1 MSIKV
6 FIAGD
11 VMPRMGQ
18 AKAFKNASE
27 KIFNDVKP
35 YITDADI
42 AVANLE
48 APVVFDKKTPIRKSG
63 PNLYTSATTVEV
75 LKNVGFNIITLANN
89 HFFDQGQQGVDNTI
103 NQCDLLSIH
112 TTGGG
117 KNLYQARK
125 VLLLEHCGQQ
135 IALINVCEQEYSIAN
150 SEHGGSNPLD
160 LIYMQEDISY
170 ARKKADYVVVIVHG
184 GVEHYPYPTP
194 RMKRWYRHFVDLGA
208 DVVVNHHQ
216 HCMNGYEIYKGKPI
230 FYGLGNFYF
239 PERDGV
245 SKPKSWGYGYAVLL
259 TLDNAIT
266 FETIPYQQDVDGIK
280 LRNKNEFEKEI
291 ELLNLPIADDYLL
304 QQKFDE
310 RIIDNENQI
319 KTHWLPSILR
329 NRVVLALAN
338 RGYLGRLYK
347 GNQVIVLKNLLTCES
362 HFESLQRLFT
372 ILTK

>member
-1 MSIKV
+1 MPIKV

-18 AKAFKNASE
+18 AKAFKDSSE

-48 APVVFDKKTPIRKSG
+48 APVVFDKKTPIKKSG
-63 PNLYTSATTVEV
+63 PNLHTSATTVEV
-75 LKNVGFNIITLANN
+75 LKNVGFNVVTLANN

-103 NQCDLLSIH
+103 NQCDFLGIQ

-117 KNLYQARK
+117 RNMHQARK

-135 IALINVCEQEYSIAN
+135 IALVNVCEQEYSIAN

-170 ARKKADYVVVIVHG
+170 CRKKADYVVVIVHG

-239 PERDGV
+239 PVRDGV
-245 SKPKSWGYGYAVLL
+245 SKPKSWGCGYAVLL
-259 TLDNAIT
+259 TLDNTIT
-266 FETIPYQQDVDGIK
+266 FETIPYQQDVDGIR

-310 RIIDNENQI
+310 YIIDHENQI
-319 KTHWLPSILR
+319 KTRWLPSILR
-329 NRVVLALAN
+329 NRIVLSLAS

-347 GNQVIVLKNLLTCES
+347 GNQAMVLNNLLTCES
-362 HFESLQRLFT
+362 HYESLQRLFT
-372 ILTK
+372 ILSK